1 MNIAA
6 WVERAGRALGDQP
19 ALGTGKS
26 VVATYA
32 LFAEKVSRLAGAL
45 REELKLDPG
54 DRVAIAA
61 RNSTD
66 YAITLHAIWHA
77 GLAAVPINAKLHA
90 SEFAYIFDNCG
101 ARACFT
107 SADLTAAIGA
117 LEAPKLERIIEHGS
131 SEHTRLLNAS
141 PAALSIVDPNSL
153 AWLFYTSGTTG
164 MPKGAML
171 SHRNL
176 LTMALNYFADFDR
189 ITADDSILHAAP
201 MSHGSGLYMLPHM
214 AAGACNVIPE
224 SGGFNP
230 PEIFELIDAWPG
242 LTLFGAP
249 TMVRRLTA
257 HEGDFNAGNL
267 KLITYGGAPMYV
279 EDCIAAL
286 ERFGYK
292 LAQLYG
298 QGESPMTITHLSRQ
312 FHAERDHPRWLARL
326 GSAGIPQSCVQV
338 RLVDEDGTP
347 LPAGEKGEITVRGD
361 VVMMGYWENRQAT
374 MEALR
379 DGWLHTGDIGVFDEE
394 GFLTLTGRSKD
405 VIISGGTNI
414 YPREI
419 EEVLLRHEGVA
430 EISVIGRPH
439 PDWGESVVAFIV
451 RENGVDCE
459 TDDLNAF
466 CLEHMARFKRPKA
479 YRFIDA
485 LPKNNYGKVLKTQLR
500 EIDAAGD
507 APLI

>member
-6 WVERAGRALGDQP
+6 WLERAGRALGDNP
-19 ALGTGKS
+19 ALGTGTN
-26 VVATYA
+26 VAATYA
-32 LFAEKVSRLAGAL
+32 QMAEKVARLAGAL
-45 REELKLDPG
+45 RHELKLNPG

-61 RNSTD
+61 KNSTD
-66 YAITLHAIWHA
+66 YIISIFAVWHA

-107 SADLTAAIGA
+107 SAGLTPVIRA
-117 LEAPKLERIIEHGS
+117 LNTPALERIIEHGS
-131 SEHTRLLNAS
+131 SEYNGLLKS
-141 PAALSIVDPNSL
+141 EPIDVSILDPNSL

-176 LTMALNYFADFDR
+176 LTMSLNYFADFDR
-189 ITADDSILHAAP
+189 ITPESCMLHAAP
-201 MSHGSGLYMLPHM
+201 LSHGSGLYMLPHV
-214 AAGACNVIPE
+214 AAGACNVIPVT
-224 SGGFNP
+224 GGFNP
-230 PEIFELIDAWPG
+230 PEIFGLIDKWPG

-249 TMVRRLTA
+249 TMIRRLTS
-257 HEGDFNAGNL
+257 HEGDFNAKNL
-267 KLITYGGAPMYV
+267 KLIVYGGAPMYV

-286 ERFGYK
+286 ERFGDK

-298 QGESPMTITHLSRQ
+298 QGESPMTITHLSRR
-312 FHAERDHPRWLARL
+312 FHGMRDHPRWRERL

-338 RLVDEDGTP
+338 RLMDEDSAP
-347 LPAGEKGEITVRGD
+347 VPAGEKGEICVRGD
-361 VVMMGYWENRQAT
+361 VVMMGYWENPQAT
-374 MEALR
+374 KQALK

-419 EEVLLRHEGVA
+419 EEVLLRHRGVA
-430 EISVIGRPH
+430 EISVIGRPD

-451 RENGVDCE
+451 REAGADCGAG
-459 TDDLNAF
+459 DLDAF

-485 LPKNNYGKVLKTQLR
+485 LPKNNYGKVLKTELR
-500 EIDAAGD
+500 EMDKGR
-507 APLI
+507 

>member
-6 WVERAGRALGDQP
+6 WVERAGRALGDRP

-26 VVATYA
+26 IVATYGQMA
-32 LFAEKVSRLAGAL
+32 DKVSRLAGAL
-45 REELKLDPG
+45 RNELKLDPG

-61 RNSTD
+61 KNSTD

-90 SEFAYIFDNCG
+90 NEFAYIFDNCG

-107 SADLTAAIGA
+107 SADLTPTIRA
-117 LEAPKLERIIEHGS
+117 LDAPALERIIEHGS
-131 SEHTRLLNAS
+131 SEYAGLLKS
-141 PAALSIVDPNSL
+141 GPMDVSIVDPNSL

-176 LTMALNYFADFDR
+176 LTMSLNYFADMDKV
-189 ITADDSILHAAP
+189 TPDDCILHAAP
-201 MSHGSGLYMLPHM
+201 MSHGSGLYMLPHI

-224 SGGFNP
+224 SGGFYP

-249 TMVRRLTA
+249 TMVRRLTSQTC
-257 HEGDFNAGNL
+257 DFNSANL
-267 KLITYGGAPMYV
+267 KLIVYGGAPMYV

-286 ERFGYK
+286 ERFGNK
-292 LAQLYG
+292 LAQIYG
-298 QGESPMTITHLSRQ
+298 QGESPMTITHLSQR
-312 FHAERDHPRWLARL
+312 FHAERDHPRWRERL
-326 GSAGIPQSCVQV
+326 GSTGIPQSCVQV
-338 RLVDEDGTP
+338 RLVDGDGTP
-347 LPAGEKGEITVRGD
+347 LPAGEKGEICVRGD

-374 MEALR
+374 AQALQ
-379 DGWLHTGDIGVFDEE
+379 DGWLHTGDIGVFDED

-419 EEVLLRHEGVA
+419 EEVLLRHPGVA
-430 EISVIGRPH
+430 EISVIGRLD

-451 RENGVDCE
+451 REKGADCE
-459 TDDLNAF
+459 ADDLNAY
-466 CLEHMARFKRPKA
+466 CLENMARFKRPKA

-485 LPKNNYGKVLKTQLR
+485 LPKNNYGKVLKTELR
-500 EIDAAGD
+500 EIDAGG
-507 APLI
+507 